1 MGDRGNEWQGG
12 ENEMGGKERER
23 KKSWWRECRKK
34 RKTTWGRGRR
44 LSVRRGREKLEKG
57 KEKI

>member
-12 ENEMGGKERER
+12 ENEIRGRETERER
-23 KKSWWRECRKK
+23 KRSWWRGWRKE
-34 RKTTWGRGRR
+34 RKTTWGGG
-44 LSVRRGREKLEKG
+44 RRGREKLENE